1 MARHSRQY
9 RTLDKDL
16 SRVTNTERAM
26 LQSGRPLFRLGIALI
41 FMAAAAYAATQML
54 AGQPALGIV
63 AAAVAVSAWLGLS
76 MGANDVS
83 NSLSPAVGAGVI
95 GMGTGLVLVAV
106 MEVAGAAIAGGSVTH
121 TLSEGLVG
129 GALGQGPATAR
140 MMLTALLAAGGW
152 ITLAT
157 WLDAPVST
165 THSVVGAIAGAGLAS
180 FGPGA
185 VNWPALG
192 MIAIGWVVSPL
203 ISGALAALLLAV
215 LRNRVIDREDRVAA
229 GRVWL
234 PIMVALTTG
243 LLGALGAVAW
253 HGLPLGVILAFG
265 GVGGGAGW
273 LYAKARLQREIA
285 ANRGDQLALKRLLAV
300 PLATA
305 AAVMGFAHG
314 SNDTS
319 NVAAPLGIILDSLP
333 TQTDFLPQGRLVLLL
348 GGMGIA
354 LGVLL
359 CGRRL
364 VRMVGSKITRL
375 NAARSLCVSLAT
387 AGTVLGFS
395 AAGLPVST
403 THIAVGGVFGIGFYR
418 EWRDRRL
425 AAAAWPEL
433 PDEERRRRHLVRRS
447 YMRMILGA
455 WLITVPAA
463 AGLAAALVWLGRLL
477 SG

>member
-1 MARHSRQY
+1 MTRRSREY

-16 SRVTNTERAM
+16 SRVANTERAVM
-26 LQSGRPLFRLGIALI
+26 QSGRPVFRLGIALL
-41 FMAAAAYAATQML
+41 FMAAAAYAATGVF

-63 AAAVAVSAWLGLS
+63 AAAMAVAAWLGLS
-76 MGANDVS
+76 IGANDVS
-83 NSLSPAVGAGVI
+83 NSLSPAVGAGAI
-95 GMGTGLVLVAV
+95 GMTSGLLLVAV
-106 MEVAGAAIAGGSVTH
+106 MEVLGAVIAGAPVTV
-121 TLSEGLVG
+121 TLTQGLVG
-129 GALGQGPATAR
+129 GTLGQGEATAR
-140 MMLTALLAAGGW
+140 MMLTALLAAGCW
-152 ITLAT
+152 ISLAT

-185 VNWPALG
+185 VNWPELG
-192 MIAIGWVVSPL
+192 LIAIGWVISPL
-203 ISGALAALLLAV
+203 LSGALAALLLAA
-215 LRNRVIDREDRVAA
+215 LRNRVTEREDRVAA

-234 PIMVALTTG
+234 PIMVAATTG
-243 LLGALGAVAW
+243 LLASLAAVAW
-253 HGLPLGVILAFG
+253 HGLALSTVLALGLAGAG
-265 GVGGGAGW
+265 GGW
-273 LYAKARLQREIA
+273 LYARLRIRREIA
-285 ANRGDQLALKRLLAV
+285 ADRGERLALKKLLGV
-300 PLATA
+300 PLVTA

-333 TQTDFLPQGRLVLLL
+333 TQGGLLPQGRLVLLL
-348 GGMGIA
+348 GGIGIA

-359 CGRRL
+359 FGRRL
-364 VRMVGSKITRL
+364 VYMVGSKITRL
-375 NAARSLCVSLAT
+375 NAARALCISLAT
-387 AGTVLGFS
+387 SATVLGFS

-425 AAAAWPEL
+425 AGALPAL

-463 AGLAAALVWLGRLL
+463 ALLAAVMVWIGRLL
-477 SG
+477 